1 LRKLASSAALLAA
14 EKLLALRVAPHAVGP
29 DGARLPVRVGHTH
42 DGMAPDFVYE
52 RHDGGIRILCT
63 PRFPP
68 GQLAWHRWRFRAYAH
83 WFAHTPAHVQRM
95 TITSSDGEAPSSATF
110 SPSTHSSRQVP
121 IVDAHFYRQHGFVRA
136 REASDRAVPWQE
148 RSSDIVWRGGR
159 NGEGRYSLDDAEQ
172 DDPMVVPR
180 LRMVMKLRDAP
191 GCDVKIFRPGKA
203 NLWTEDEARLGFLA
217 EKIPS
222 EFWLTQKFAL
232 DIDGY
237 TNTWSNLLVRMHYG
251 CCVLKI
257 GSQRGYRQWYY
268 DRIRPFEHY
277 VPVRSDMSDLL
288 EKIEWVRSHDK
299 EAQEI
304 ARNGQALARTLDFE
318 SGRRE
323 AVEIISANW
332 DKHA

>member
-1 LRKLASSAALLAA
+1 MLAA
-14 EKLLALRVAPHAVGP
+14 GRLLEVRVAPHAVGA
-29 DGARLPVRVGHTH
+29 DGIRLPVTFGSTH
-42 DGMAPDFVYE
+42 DGLLQDFAYE
-52 RHDGGIRILCT
+52 RHASGIRILCS
-63 PRFPP
+63 PQYPP
-68 GQLAWHRWRFRAYAH
+68 SYLRPHRWRLRAYAH
-83 WFAHTPAHVQRM
+83 WFAASPLNVKRM
-95 TITSSDGEAPSSATF
+95 TINGSDGEAPSLATF
-110 SPSTHSSRQVP
+110 SPSARLPNQVP
-121 IVDAHFYRQHGFVRA
+121 LVDSHFYRHRGFIHERQ
-136 REASDRAVPWQE
+136 ASERGLSWHDR
-148 RSSDIVWRGGR
+148 SNDIVWRGAKH
-159 NGEGRYSLDDAEQ
+159 GEGRYSLDDRDQ
-172 DDPMVVPR
+172 DDPMVIPR
-180 LRMVMKLRDAP
+180 LRLVMKLRNASRCDA
-191 GCDVKIFRPGKA
+191 KLGKPRKP
-203 NLWTEDEARLGFLA
+203 NLWTADETRLGFVA
-217 EKIPS
+217 DKIPS

-251 CCVLKI
+251 CCVLKVQ
-257 GSQRGYRQWYY
+257 SQQGYRQWYY

-304 ARNGQALARTLDFE
+304 ARNGQAFARTLDFE